1 MPSAALIWDR
11 AGPQTRY
18 LTVLTGV
25 RQPGTNRTVPSGSL
39 AATSKGYAEQLCEQQ
54 HFFFVLRQ

>member
-1 MPSAALIWDR
+1 LIWDQ
-11 AGPQTRY
+11 AAPQTRY

-39 AATSKGYAEQLCEQQ
+39 TATSKGYAEQLCEQQ